1 VYSIRRAHEASS
13 FAHGRARARIGGA
26 YDSGFNGGLAR
37 ARGRETRAATR
48 EPGAPVCVSL
58 CVSSGISAAQVIL
71 SSQTNKN
78 AQNRKICVDQHAANL
93 FVSAIRE
100 EGGAQ
105 CPL

>member
-1 VYSIRRAHEASS
+1 MYSIRRAHEASS

-26 YDSGFNGGLAR
+26 YDSALGGGRAR
-37 ARGRETRAATR
+37 ARGRESRAATR

-58 CVSSGISAAQVIL
+58 CVYAGISAAQVGF
-71 SSQTNKN
+71 SGQTNKN